1 MSALGHTK
9 PPWLRERHS
18 KGRIAPG
25 AIRSR
30 VRQRTG
36 LARGP
41 LPSSRSVCG
50 SRPLPLRRFAGN
62 SALFQK
68 PNANLFAV
76 YADQLA
82 PAVGDAVRC
91 KQQEKFLEVEAFNTA

>member
-9 PPWLRERHS
+9 PPWLRERRS
-18 KGRIAPG
+18 KGLIPPG

-36 LARGP
+36 LARGR

-50 SRPLPLRRFAGN
+50 SRPLPLRWLAEN

-68 PNANLFAV
+68 PNANLFTV

-82 PAVGDAVRC
+82 TPVGDAVRC
-91 KQQEKFLEVEAFNTA
+91 KQQEKFLEVEAFNSA